1 MQPHDVLLLCM
12 ELSKLQCSNDDE
24 ISLKSNSLIVY
35 SVFVY
40 YYVLLILHLP
50 LLIKN
55 MKIDSMMNFFVDGVL
70 SPGKEKLK

>member
-1 MQPHDVLLLCM
+1 M

>member
-1 MQPHDVLLLCM
+1 MKPCTVIICM
-12 ELSKLQCSNDDE
+12 ELSKLQCSNDDK